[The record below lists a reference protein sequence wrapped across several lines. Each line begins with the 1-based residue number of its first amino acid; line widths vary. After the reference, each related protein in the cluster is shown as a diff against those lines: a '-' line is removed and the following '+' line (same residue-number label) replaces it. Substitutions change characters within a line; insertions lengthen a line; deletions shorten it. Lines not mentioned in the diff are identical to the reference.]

1 MEIEEK
7 VLRSIKPG
15 PDEEKRIK
23 EAVDALSAKIEEM
36 IGEYAV
42 DAEPVLVGSIAKGT
56 NLKGSDI
63 DLFIGF
69 SPDIPVDEMERV
81 GIEIGMRSVKGKESY
96 ASHPYVRGE
105 FMGFEV
111 DVVPC
116 YRTGNGSSKMS
127 AVDRTPF
134 HTEYIKNHM
143 RDAQRDE
150 VRLLKRFMK
159 GIGVYGAEA
168 EIEGFSGYLTELL
181 ILYYGSFREVL
192 EGSQGWKRGIRLRLE
207 DEPGNRFD
215 EPLIFIDPVDPKRN
229 VASALSIDSFSLF
242 IYAAHEYLRSPDMRF
257 FFPADRRAE
266 SGERIS
272 AEIRRRGTHIIGLRI
287 ERPELVPD
295 VLFPQIK
302 KTRRVLCGRFSDR
315 GFPVLSSAYRAE
327 ESSIFFAFELETG
340 ELPAVMNHYGPPV
353 WNSQSE
359 NFLRKW
365 RDMPR
370 RIENGRWV
378 MEIPREPRD
387 AAAYL
392 KMAVAD
398 ANLGKN
404 LNVVKDSGYEILE
417 EKELIERCP
426 AMLTELLFPLFSWEA
441 PEY

>member
-1 MEIEEK
+1 MDIEKK
-7 VLRSIKPG
+7 VLYSIKPG
-15 PDEEKRIK
+15 PGEEKKIK
-23 EAVDALSAKIEEM
+23 EAVAALSAKIEK
-36 IGEYAV
+36 IIKEYAV
-42 DAEPVLVGSIAKGT
+42 DAEPILVGSIAKGT

-69 SPDIPVDEMERV
+69 SPETPVEEMERI
-81 GIEIGMRSVKGKESY
+81 GLDIGMRSVNGKESY
-96 ASHPYVRGE
+96 ASHPYVHGE

-116 YRTGNGSSKMS
+116 YRTGDGSKKMS

-143 RDAQRDE
+143 DNDQRDE

-168 EIEGFSGYLTELL
+168 EVEGFSGYLTELL
-181 ILYYGSFREVL
+181 ILRYGSFRAVL
-192 EGSQGWKRGIRLRLE
+192 EGTQKWKRGIRLRLE

-242 IYAAHEYLRSPDMRF
+242 IYAAHEYLRSPDIRF
-257 FFPADRRAE
+257 FFPVKRAPE
-266 SGERIS
+266 SGDRIS
-272 AEIRRRGTHIIGLRI
+272 AEIQRRGTHLVGLKMD
-287 ERPELVPD
+287 RPDLVPD

-302 KTRRVLCGRFSDR
+302 KTRRVLSRRFSDR
-315 GFPVLSSAYRAE
+315 GFSVLSSAYRAE
-327 ESSIFFAFELETG
+327 ENSILFAFELEAG
-340 ELPAVMNHYGPPV
+340 ELPAVVNHYGPPV
-353 WNSQSE
+353 WNPQSE

-365 RDMPR
+365 NGMPR

-378 MEIPREPRD
+378 VEIPREPRD

-398 ANLGKN
+398 ANLGKD
-404 LNVVKDSGYEILE
+404 LNIVKGSGYMVLE
-417 EKELIERCP
+417 AGELIEICP
-426 AMLTELLFPLFSWEA
+426 AMLTELLFPLFPWEVSD
-441 PEY
+441 